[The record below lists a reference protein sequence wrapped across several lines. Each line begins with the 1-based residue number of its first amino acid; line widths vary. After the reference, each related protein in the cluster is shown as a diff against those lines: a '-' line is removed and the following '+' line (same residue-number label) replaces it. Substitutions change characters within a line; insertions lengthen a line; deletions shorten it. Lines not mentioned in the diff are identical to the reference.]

1 MENCLVTKLKESVA
15 NDNLIAL
22 GYTKI
27 HFDNSHA
34 NGDFYLSVIEAGTF
48 ARIFNSS
55 ATFSNGSKTIE
66 FDSSH
71 FDTAAL
77 GVTVGGG
84 IMDMEIPAYKL
95 SGLRFVP
102 VYGSGDG
109 FEFDLSCLKYSDRMV
124 MLDVPYN
131 KIYGNIA
138 NLSNCN
144 CRTLNLYSTN
154 VAGSI
159 EDFIPSAVR
168 AMQDIN
174 QRDDI
179 AFLDYSF
186 GRTALTGSLKNLL
199 DSVAAVANSGKYMK
213 LNMLRADAIDYTG
226 TTITPEQNNVIVDFD
241 GNGGWSVRA

>member
-1 MENCLVTKLKESVA
+1 MGNCLVTKLKESIA
-15 NDNLIAL
+15 NDNLITL

-34 NGDFYLSVIEAGTF
+34 NGAFSLSVNEAGTF

-71 FDTAAL
+71 FDTISL

-95 SGLRFVP
+95 SSLTFIP

-109 FEFDLSCLKYSDRMV
+109 FEFDLSCLKYANNLG
-124 MLDVPYN
+124 MLNVPYN
-131 KIYGNIA
+131 KIYGNVV

-144 CRTLNLYSTN
+144 CRTLNLYSSN
-154 VAGSI
+154 VVGSI

-168 AMQDIN
+168 AMQSIN

-179 AFLDYSF
+179 AFLDYTF

-199 DSVAAVANSGKYMK
+199 DSVAAVANSGKYMR
-213 LNMLRADAIDYTG
+213 LNILRADAIDYTG